1 VTPFAAKLRSGES
14 FLGFGLS
21 QEDFIKLRAGGYIE
35 VDLDSVGVGLWSKG
49 ADGSRTFMQPRDSKI
64 LLIPGDTNEDIGEF
78 LNVDL
83 P

>member
-14 FLGFGLS
+14 FLGLGLS
-21 QEDFIKLRAGGYIE
+21 QEDFIKLRAGGYVEI
-35 VDLDSVGVGLWSKG
+35 DLGSVGVGLWSKG
-49 ADGSRTFMQPRDSKI
+49 TDGSRTFMQPRDSKI